1 MTVLI
6 LDGCREFVSNAPLTK
21 HEHGLKMRNPGKGRK
36 LKEAR
41 DTLVAH
47 ACAPSAEAADT
58 GEGTTEKKSIVIL
71 IGSRFS
77 ILFQGCIV
85 ENLCSTC

>member
-6 LDGCREFVSNAPLTK
+6 LDGCRVFVSDEPLAK
-21 HEHGLKMRNPGKGRK
+21 HKHGLKMPEGRK

-58 GEGTTEKKSIVIL
+58 GEETTERNSIVIDHWCTL
-71 IGSRFS
+71 
-77 ILFQGCIV
+77 V
-85 ENLCSTC
+85 E

>member
-21 HEHGLKMRNPGKGRK
+21 HEHGLKMRNPGKLMK
-36 LKEAR
+36 PR

-47 ACAPSAEAADT
+47 ACAPSAVAADT
-58 GEGTTEKKSIVIL
+58 GEDTPLKTVL
-71 IGSRFS
+71 
-77 ILFQGCIV
+77 
-85 ENLCSTC
+85 

>member
-21 HEHGLKMRNPGKGRK
+21 HEHGLKMRNPGK
-36 LKEAR
+36 LKKPR

-58 GEGTTEKKSIVIL
+58 GEDTTEK
-71 IGSRFS
+71 
-77 ILFQGCIV
+77 
-85 ENLCSTC
+85 STICG